1 MIELGLIVLFAQ
13 PLGWIVGYLL
23 SWSVVQGF
31 ENDIFR
37 IPLII
42 KIATYALASLIVTG
56 AALFSALIVRRRV
69 DRLDLIRVLKTRE

>member
-1 MIELGLIVLFAQ
+1 M
-13 PLGWIVGYLL
+13 
-23 SWSVVQGF
+23 QGF

-56 AALFSALIVRRRV
+56 AALVSALIVRGRV